1 MIEKLEFYHG
11 AALVR
16 VIEDSRCETI
26 AKHACGYRVN
36 SSRILAIKYSTKAHS
51 PWGFT
56 FSGDD
61 ISRFNAAKAEF
72 GECLIALVCGG
83 DGICALSWSIVVSLL
98 GDSPGRIAAKRG
110 FAGCYAVN
118 GPNGELRGKIAMN
131 RWPAIVFEGEA
142 KS

>member
-16 VIEDSRCETI
+16 VIQDPRCETI
-26 AKHACGYRVN
+26 RKHPCGYRVN
-36 SSRILAIKYSTKAHS
+36 ENRILAIKYSTKARS

-56 FSGDD
+56 FSADD
-61 ISRFNAAKAEF
+61 ITRFNAAKAEF
-72 GECLIALVCGG
+72 GDCIIALVCGG
-83 DGICALSWSIVVSLL
+83 DGICALSWAVTVALL
-98 GDSPGRIAAKRG
+98 AQSPGRIAAKRG

-118 GPNGELRGKIAMN
+118 GPAGELKGKVAMN
-131 RWPAIVFEGEA
+131 QWPAIVFDGED